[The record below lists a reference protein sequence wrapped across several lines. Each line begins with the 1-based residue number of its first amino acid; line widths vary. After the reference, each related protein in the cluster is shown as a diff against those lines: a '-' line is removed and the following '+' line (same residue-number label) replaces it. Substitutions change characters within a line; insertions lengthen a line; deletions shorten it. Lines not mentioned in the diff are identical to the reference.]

1 MTTQAKKSRRPTDK
15 IEMQDM
21 TRYPYTKLGTESSD
35 DETYARDG
43 GLTIHIYESE
53 FQKIKKWVLDYKNIE
68 TGGDLFGLW
77 VDAHT
82 AVVQFALG
90 PGEKCKRTNTSFF
103 QDVDYLATAGGYL
116 IEKHGLCNIGQWHS
130 HHQLSLN
137 QPSTGD
143 ENTVWGNMPGLRM
156 NRYIV
161 CIANVL
167 RRGGSYTTSLNCFL
181 FEMNDNGKKM
191 PIMRGRFKHLSGES
205 PVNNQPE
212 VAQVIAR
219 GAEPRPDFDKD
230 DSKGFSLAQCWSSF
244 KKFVCSRKGKIVT
257 ILTSISI
264 AAVIVFLVVYRRDI
278 GLSKDVA
285 SKDKYYIPLK
295 TTHTNNRSAYNIS
308 TGG

>member
-1 MTTQAKKSRRPTDK
+1 MTH
-15 IEMQDM
+15 
-21 TRYPYTKLGTESSD
+21 YPYTKLATESSD
-35 DETYARDG
+35 D

-53 FQKIKKWVLDYKNIE
+53 YKKIKKWVLDYKNIE

-90 PGEKCKRTNTSFF
+90 PGEKCRRTKTSFF
-103 QDVDYLATAGGYL
+103 QDVDYLARAGGYL

-167 RRGGSYTTSLNCFL
+167 KEGNETSLNCFL
-181 FEMNDNGKKM
+181 FEMNDNGEKM
-191 PIMRGRFKHLSGES
+191 PIMPGKFEKLRGKS
-205 PVNNQPE
+205 PLNNE
-212 VAQVIAR
+212 RVTKVIAQ
-219 GAEPRPDFDKD
+219 GEEQP
-230 DSKGFSLAQCWSSF
+230 SKGFSWARCWRNF
-244 KKFVCSRKGKIVT
+244 KTWLYSRTGKA
-257 ILTSISI
+257 LTTLVAISI
-264 AAVIVFLVVYRRDI
+264 AVIIVVVCLVV
-278 GLSKDVA
+278 
-285 SKDKYYIPLK
+285 
-295 TTHTNNRSAYNIS
+295 
-308 TGG
+308 

>member
-1 MTTQAKKSRRPTDK
+1 MTTQGKKSRPTDK
-15 IEMQDM
+15 FEMQDI
-21 TRYPYTKLGTESSD
+21 PYKKLATDSSD
-35 DETYARDG
+35 DETYGRDG
-43 GLTIHIYESE
+43 GLTIHIYKSE
-53 FQKIKKWVLDYKNIE
+53 YEKIKKWVLLHKNIE

-90 PGEKCKRTNTSFF
+90 PGEKCRRTNTSFF

-143 ENTVWGNMPGLRM
+143 ENTVWGNMPGLKM

-161 CIANVL
+161 CIANIL
-167 RRGGSYTTSLNCFL
+167 KQGNRYKTSLNSFL
-181 FEMNDNGKKM
+181 FEMNDNGEKM
-191 PIMRGRFKHLSGES
+191 PIMRGKFEHLKGES

-212 VAQVIAR
+212 VAKVIAR
-219 GAEPRPDFDKD
+219 GAEVVRPDFDKD
-230 DSKGFSLAQCWSSF
+230 DSQGFSLAQCWSSF
-244 KKFVCSRKGKIVT
+244 KKFLCSRKGKVLT
-257 ILTSISI
+257 ILASISI
-264 AAVIVFLVVYRRDI
+264 VAIIVLVVC
-278 GLSKDVA
+278 LSEDVA
-285 SKDKYYIPLK
+285 SQDKNYIPLK
-295 TTHTNNRSAYNIS
+295 TTQTNNLPAYNSS

>member
-1 MTTQAKKSRRPTDK
+1 MAS
-15 IEMQDM
+15 I
-21 TRYPYTKLGTESSD
+21 PYKRLSPS
-35 DETYARDG
+35 DETYGRNG
-43 GLTIHIYESE
+43 GLKLYIYESE
-53 FQKIKKWVLDYKNIE
+53 FEKIKEWVLRHKNIE

-90 PGEKCKRTNTSFF
+90 PGEKCRRFSTSFF
-103 QDVDYLATAGGYL
+103 QDVDYLAAAGGYL

-191 PIMRGRFKHLSGES
+191 PIMRGKFKHLRGES
-205 PVNNQPE
+205 PVNNQRE
-212 VAQVIAR
+212 VAEVIAR
-219 GAEPRPDFDKD
+219 GAEVHVVQPGSDDGGNRYPRAQA
-230 DSKGFSLAQCWSSF
+230 LA
-244 KKFVCSRKGKIVT
+244 I
-257 ILTSISI
+257 I
-264 AAVIVFLVVYRRDI
+264 AFIFIVFLSLLVLCWRI
-278 GLSKDVA
+278 G
-285 SKDKYYIPLK
+285 
-295 TTHTNNRSAYNIS
+295 
-308 TGG
+308 